1 MDIESG
7 LIGLATVCLVALVI
21 GGVLAIRKKNIA
33 VGVGIF
39 MLAVFASV
47 LVLGLVGPL
56 YLYAQYVPERIQVEI
71 GFIVWEI
78 ASLSMAVVYFLQFRK
93 AKIAGN
99 INLNGQAKYAQ
110 MSQVVALLIFMYCLL
125 SLITEVNEG
134 EAVKRNVF
142 WWIVMVFLLLIFHY
156 STEWRQKG
164 FVYRGRSIPFTDVV
178 QARWVGHWTNTTLKV
193 KLANGDEL
201 AFIVPA
207 EMAPAIDNYLRANF
221 PNP

>member
-21 GGVLAIRKKNIA
+21 GGVLAVRKKNIA

-39 MLAVFASV
+39 LIAVFASV
-47 LVLGLVGPL
+47 LMLGLIGPL
-56 YLYAQYVPERIQVEI
+56 YLYAQYVPERIHIKV
-71 GFIVWEI
+71 GFIVSII
-78 ASLSMAVVYFLQFRK
+78 AQLSMSVVYFLQFRRI
-93 AKIAGN
+93 KIAGN
-99 INLNGQAKYAQ
+99 IILTGQAKYAQ
-110 MSQVVALLIFMYCLL
+110 MSQAVAMLIFMYCLL
-125 SLITEVNEG
+125 SLITDVNEG

-142 WWIVMVFLLLIFHY
+142 WWIVMVFLLLIFYY

-193 KLANGDEL
+193 KLANGEEL
-201 AFIVPA
+201 AFTVPA
-207 EMAPAIDNYLRANF
+207 ELAPVIESYLRNNF
-221 PNP
+221 PTP